1 LPKNSSKFNN
11 CFFFE
16 LYFYSCLLSVQRF
29 KESTHLRK
37 HLYTHTGE
45 RPHFCSYCAKGFQT
59 SSDLKRH
66 KKTRVHQERVD
77 QCNTGT
83 TTSGTAAPT
92 TAAQSHQE
100 KSKFFNQDPDS
111 FHTDPDTGC
120 SLKLNLH
127 ARFDDQNFK
136 K

>member
-1 LPKNSSKFNN
+1 VVV
-11 CFFFE
+11 C
-16 LYFYSCLLSVQRF
+16 RF

-77 QCNTGT
+77 QCNTT
-83 TTSGTAAPT
+83 IEQPNNTTSAES
-92 TAAQSHQE
+92 QSE
-100 KSKFFNQDPDS
+100 KSKRARPANES
-111 FHTDPDTGC
+111 FCELD
-120 SLKLNLH
+120 
-127 ARFDDQNFK
+127 
-136 K
+136 

>member
-1 LPKNSSKFNN
+1 VLPP
-11 CFFFE
+11 
-16 LYFYSCLLSVQRF
+16 RF

-83 TTSGTAAPT
+83 TAGGTAAPA

-100 KSKFFNQDPDS
+100 KSKFLARNQILFIWIRIQAIP
-111 FHTDPDTGC
+111 
-120 SLKLNLH
+120 
-127 ARFDDQNFK
+127 
-136 K
+136 

>member
-1 LPKNSSKFNN
+1 VR
-11 CFFFE
+11 
-16 LYFYSCLLSVQRF
+16 YIHGAHRF

-83 TTSGTAAPT
+83 TGGTAAPA

-100 KSKFFNQDPDS
+100 KSKFYP
-111 FHTDPDTGC
+111 DPDTFRPDPDAGYLLPAQKN
-120 SLKLNLH
+120 SH
-127 ARFDDQNFK
+127 VRF
-136 K
+136 